1 MHALTIHHSLPHC
14 GGADVAIA
22 SDRHQRSFMA
32 VAAERG
38 HAHSLLFVE
47 IDRITRLELERGEV
61 GHHTVMAERAAGEVF
76 ESADFVREN
85 AAAAS

>member
-1 MHALTIHHSLPHC
+1 MHALTIHHTLPHC
-14 GGADVAIA
+14 DGIAVAIA
-22 SDRHQRSFMA
+22 SDRQHRSFMA
-32 VAAERG
+32 VSAESGQDHR
-38 HAHSLLFVE
+38 LLFVE

-85 AAAAS
+85 TAAAT